1 MKKVLNLPNFFTFL
15 RFILTGAF
23 LISFF
28 KNDFLLALLFI
39 IISVSTDFLDGFFA
53 RVLKQ
58 KTVIGSFLDAFV
70 DKMLIITTF
79 IILAFKNLIPLWFF
93 TIIIVRETL
102 ISAGWMV
109 TYQRVFSFYVKPRF
123 LGKVSV
129 ALEMFVMILIIMN
142 LYLKEK
148 ILSEILN
155 ELFFL
160 TAIFVIGSLIDYIIF
175 ARKIYQK

>member
-1 MKKVLNLPNFFTFL
+1 
-15 RFILTGAF
+15 
-23 LISFF
+23 
-28 KNDFLLALLFI
+28 
-39 IISVSTDFLDGFFA
+39 
-53 RVLKQ
+53 
-58 KTVIGSFLDAFV
+58 SFLDAFV